1 MSENINKSIWN
12 YAMEKDNQARLL
24 TFYDV
29 AKVLLQDLNCIVCLE
44 SSADILGYSNGG
56 FRHQIYVYSE
66 EDFNL
71 PYIKCFIVKDIKSI
85 PFIEDNG
92 IKISPIRNAIID
104 MLKENETDP
113 QVLYETFANYYCDN
127 NNSYDGLYIPK
138 ELESKAKHY
147 KEEGKLFY
155 NN

>member
-1 MSENINKSIWN
+1 MNENSKSIWY

-71 PYIKCFIVKDIKSI
+71 PYIKCFIVKDIKNI

-104 MLKENETDP
+104 MLKENETDH

-127 NNSYDGLYIPK
+127 NSYDGLDIPK
-138 ELESKAKHY
+138 ELESKANHY
-147 KEEGKLFY
+147 KEEGKNFY